1 MSCETRTDSAGR
13 GSPLP
18 RSLPEKAPL
27 SMRATQISHRFHLTH
42 SAARACPCPS
52 GRRPGYHIIAG
63 SEVNGSGRCFI
74 LARSPSSAAVLH
86 GWMARPL
93 LPARSGALDGLS
105 APPSSAFRA
114 TNYHTFGS
122 DSGVRP
128 LWGHAQ
134 NARSAKTYSIYRSN
148 YKGSLAFYCAHCC
161 VSHTE

>member
-1 MSCETRTDSAGR
+1 MAVGDA
-13 GSPLP
+13 
-18 RSLPEKAPL
+18 L
-27 SMRATQISHRFHLTH
+27 SS
-42 SAARACPCPS
+42 
-52 GRRPGYHIIAG
+52 
-63 SEVNGSGRCFI
+63 

-93 LPARSGALDGLS
+93 LPACSGALDGLS

-122 DSGVRP
+122 DSVVRVRP

-148 YKGSLAFYCAHCC
+148 YKGSLAFYCALCC
-161 VSHTE
+161 VSRTKRPFVPWFQRVPFSHLLPEYHQRTTKLTFNGACHVLQDPPTALIHMNG